1 MSRITAIVPA
11 AGLGTRFGPRTNKPF
26 SSLLGKPLLVWVLE
40 ALEACPEVDDIIPV
54 IKTDDMEEAEA
65 VMKDHGF
72 RKVLSPAPGGEE
84 RQDSVR
90 NGLRQ
95 VRDTA
100 GVVLIHDGVRPFLT
114 PSLIRDTVEG
124 LRGFDGAIAAVP
136 PKDTIKAADAH
147 GVVVKT
153 LKRDELWSVQTPQ
166 VFPYET
172 IMKAYE
178 SASTE
183 GFRSTDDSA
192 LVERMG
198 GRVNIVMGSYENIKI
213 TTPEDIPVAEAFAK
227 RRMSG

>member
-11 AGLGTRFGPRTNKPF
+11 AGLGTRFGPGTKKPF

-40 ALEACPEVDDIIPV
+40 ALEVCPEVDDIIPV

-65 VMKDHGF
+65 VMKDHDF

-124 LRGFDGAIAAVP
+124 LKGFDGAIAAVP

-198 GRVNIVMGSYENIKI
+198 GRVNIVMGSYVNIKI